1 MMSKRAIQLAGSTP
15 TGKKFRDAAIQFGQ
29 AIKLRPDDA
38 DLQTNLGTSLTF
50 AGDLTAAIGAFER
63 ALALKRTTL
72 WRVRIGA
79 GASNSEQG
87 EVAKSVTV
95 PG

>member
-1 MMSKRAIQLAGSTP
+1 MCRKRAFSVGGALRRR
-15 TGKKFRDAAIQFGQ
+15 KKFRDAAIQFWP

-63 ALALKRTTL
+63 ATGSETGPRCGL
-72 WRVRIGA
+72 
-79 GASNSEQG
+79 SNLEQPRAILTRG
-87 EVAKSVTV
+87 SS
-95 PG
+95 